1 MATLTGKLV
10 SETYKALL
18 KMIDNDILTETEKQ
32 ISDGYGQ
39 GTGIFID
46 DNGFI
51 RAQSYRV
58 TGGSSSQF
66 LKGDGSLDGNTY
78 LSLAAANALYLPIGS
93 TTSAIAEGSR
103 LYFTEPRVLSTV
115 LTGFVST
122 SGTVTASDS
131 ILTAINKI
139 WWNIQNGG
147 GGGGGY
153 VPYTGAT
160 QNLNL
165 GTYGLISDY
174 IQFNLAPT
182 SIPTTAGTMSWNSQD
197 GTADLKMGGG
207 NVTLQVGQEE
217 LVRVVNKTGAN
228 LLEANYQAVRVSGA
242 QGNRLKVSLAKADN
256 DANSADTIGLVT
268 ETINNNL
275 EGFVTSVGLVRDID
289 TTGDLQGETWADGE
303 MVYLS
308 ADTAGMITNIKPQ
321 APQHGVRMG
330 YIVRAHKTQGQIY
343 VKVDNGYE
351 LDELHNVLITE
362 PVTQD
367 ILTYDE
373 TLTGGLWIN
382 RNIWTAIGATEV
394 GKGFLSIPDA
404 DTLIPAPTKPRIAR
418 INLDNTVDAIEVGTQ
433 GYLPFY
439 DDTDFYPDSP
449 VFTDGTDVVIG
460 GETPNG
466 TNKLTVIGGIWGEE
480 LVLNGQFLLA
490 TNTIGGNYS
499 FNIYDGTSWVT
510 QMVLSKTNL
519 VFNISGFEKMRLNS
533 SGYLGIGTDTPT
545 ALIHAKGTTA
555 YPKIKLDNA
564 STSGGGMFSA
574 YQNGTEIANF
584 GVSGAWLLD
593 SSSDV
598 AIVATK
604 AGQGIQFYTN
614 GSNSEKMGINSDGN
628 LFVGQTPTFVAGATQ
643 AIVRGKTGAGFLGVQ
658 HYDMSIKGSINTF
671 NNVFQVGT
679 STFHSVA
686 VIVED
691 TERARFNSGGRF
703 LLGTTTDNTVDIF
716 QANGSI
722 IATAIKKTG
731 GTSAQYLMADGSVSA
746 GNAGTVTS
754 VAATVPTGFA
764 ISGSPITSSGTLAIS
779 FASGYALPTTVKQ
792 SNWDD
797 AYSWVAAFPTQTGNA
812 GKYLTTDGTS
822 LSWGTVTAGVSS
834 FNTRTGAVTLSS
846 TDVTNALGYTPVT
859 NARTITINGTTQ
871 DLSAN
876 ITFNTGGVTSFNTRT
891 GAVTL
896 SSSDVTTALGF
907 TPVTQ
912 ARTLTINGQAYDL
925 SADRTWTLTP
935 GSGMRN
941 VTSYTATAG
950 QTTFTITGGYTAGLI
965 DIFLNGV
972 RIPESDFT
980 ATNGTTVVFTTGVM
994 VGDIV
999 TAVLYT
1005 ASATSGI
1012 TGAGTANYLAKWS
1025 GTSAITNSLI
1035 FDNGIN
1041 VGIGTATPTNISGY
1055 TTISLNNSTSGSIY
1069 ELMLSGVVQARF
1081 FANATGS
1088 GIGSVANKP
1097 VSFITNDTEKMRLTA
1112 AGNLGI
1118 GTSSPAFQLD
1128 IVKSGSVI
1136 SRVQNTLDTSD
1147 AAYMATNTAGTAQF
1161 GINYIGPYIYTSA
1174 SLAIQLYTSG
1184 LERLRITP
1192 AGNIGIGTAS
1202 PSFNL
1207 HVKGSD
1213 YGIAAIEAAAT
1224 YNSQLRFHINGSIL
1238 SAITAVSTSSSLI
1251 FYNNGSDRMTINSS
1265 GYVGIGTSSPV
1276 AMLSLPTNTSNSQIS
1291 TGSIEI
1297 QSYAVNNAW
1306 IGDNIYFNGSGFI
1319 ARNTGY
1325 TSQIYFGDASGIRF
1339 LTGSSQVGA
1348 GAVSNA
1354 TERMRITPAGE
1365 VRIGLQ
1371 SSTVTASLAVA
1382 RDGGYPGD
1390 VSPAHLSLCGSSDSR
1405 MRISMGYSTTG
1416 NYGWINAGQWGVQWT
1431 SIYLQPSGG
1440 AVYAGSAR
1448 IDNNS
1453 DIRVKDNIKPI
1464 TGALNKVLSMN
1475 GKTFH
1480 MLDEPQ
1486 EKIRFGFV
1494 AQELQGVVDELVIKS
1509 DRTQILPNGDKIEN
1523 ILGLETW
1530 GSSWAAL
1537 LVEAIKEVDYNFE
1550 TQADKI
1556 ARLEKRVQQL
1566 EAK

>member
-1 MATLTGKLV
+1 MATLTGRLV
-10 SETYKALL
+10 AETYKALL
-18 KMIDNDILTETEKQ
+18 KLIDNDVITGSEKQ
-32 ISDGYGQ
+32 ISDGLG
-39 GTGIFID
+39 GSTGVFID
-46 DNGFI
+46 TNGFL
-51 RAQSYRV
+51 RASKFIV
-58 TGGSSSQF
+58 TGGNSGQF

-78 LSLAAANALYLPIGS
+78 LTLAAANALYLPIGS

-182 SIPTTAGTMSWNSQD
+182 SIPTTAGTMSWNATD
-197 GTADLKMGGG
+197 GTADLKMGGA

-228 LLEANYQAVRVSGA
+228 LLEANYQAVRISGA

-275 EGFVTSVGLVRDID
+275 EGFVTSVGLVRNID
-289 TTGDLQGETWADGE
+289 TTGDLQTETWADGD
-303 MVYLS
+303 MLYLS
-308 ADTAGMITNIKPQ
+308 ATTAGKVTNIKPQ

-330 YIVRAHKTQGQIY
+330 YVVRAHKTQGQIY

-351 LDELHNVLITE
+351 LDELHNVLITD

-404 DTLIPAPTKPRIAR
+404 DAVIPAPTKPRIAR

-480 LVLNGQFLLA
+480 LVLNDQFLLA
-490 TNTIGGNYS
+490 TNPIGGNYS

-628 LFVGQTPTFVAGATQ
+628 IFVGQTPTFVAGATQ

-671 NNVFQVGT
+671 NSVFQVGT

-691 TERARFNSGGRF
+691 TERARFNSGGRL
-703 LLGTTTDNTVDIF
+703 LLGTTTDNTTDIF

-764 ISGSPITSSGTLAIS
+764 ISGSPITSSGTLAIT

-797 AYSWVAAFPTQTGNA
+797 AYSWVAAFPTQIGNA
-812 GKYLTTDGTS
+812 GKYLTTDGSS

-912 ARTLTINGQAYDL
+912 ARTLTINGQGYDL
-925 SADRTWTLTP
+925 SADRAWTITP
-935 GSGMRN
+935 SSGMRN
-941 VTSYTATAG
+941 VTHYTATAG
-950 QTTFTITGGYTAGLI
+950 QTTFTITGGYTVGLL
-965 DIFLNGV
+965 DVFLNGV

-980 ATNGTTVVFTTGVM
+980 ATNGTTVVFTTGVK

-1012 TGAGTANYLAKWS
+1012 TGAGTAGYLAKWS
-1025 GTSAITNSLI
+1025 GTSAITNSIL
-1035 FDNGIN
+1035 FDNGTN
-1041 VGIGTATPTNISGY
+1041 VGIGTASPASKLDIQETGVNSYGIISLRGNNRGGELDFY
-1055 TTISLNNSTSGSIY
+1055 QNSTISASIYSDGTAKNLVFLTNGNTESMRILSNGNVAIGATTTSDKFRVVGNNYENAGYFYGGTITGGSYGVQIRAGSNSTDYSLLVQSTSG
-1069 ELMLSGVVQARF
+1069 
-1081 FANATGS
+1081 
-1088 GIGSVANKP
+1088 
-1097 VSFITNDTEKMRLTA
+1097 TEY
-1112 AGNLGI
+1112 
-1118 GTSSPAFQLD
+1118 F
-1128 IVKSGSVI
+1128 
-1136 SRVQNTLDTSD
+1136 RVRGD
-1147 AAYMATNTAGTAQF
+1147 
-1161 GINYIGPYIYTSA
+1161 
-1174 SLAIQLYTSG
+1174 
-1184 LERLRITP
+1184 
-1192 AGNIGIGTAS
+1192 GNIGIGINS
-1202 PSFNL
+1202 PTQLL
-1207 HVKGSD
+1207 HVNNSTQSIIRNSSGTRSIQLESYSTDWNYITSAGQNFAIKADGAYPISFFTNGSERIRITSSGFV
-1213 YGIAAIEAAAT
+1213 GIGLTSPNSPLEVVGTIRTRTGNGSASLLLQDTSANGKWEIGHQNNNLYFYNYTAGASSFVITSLGNVLIGTTNETGLAKLIHMDNPSNCGIKLSLAGTVRGYLYT
-1224 YNSQLRFHINGSIL
+1224 YNNEFYLESASSSRIRVWVNSANGVYMDAGSTSWTSNSDERLKTDLNPITDAIKKVSQLRSVIGRFIADDKSVKRSFLIAQDVQSVL
-1238 SAITAVSTSSSLI
+1238 PEAVSV
-1251 FYNNGSDRMTINSS
+1251 D
-1265 GYVGIGTSSPV
+1265 
-1276 AMLSLPTNTSNSQIS
+1276 
-1291 TGSIEI
+1291 EK
-1297 QSYAVNNAW
+1297 
-1306 IGDNIYFNGSGFI
+1306 
-1319 ARNTGY
+1319 TGY
-1325 TSQIYFGDASGIRF
+1325 
-1339 LTGSSQVGA
+1339 L
-1348 GAVSNA
+1348 
-1354 TERMRITPAGE
+1354 
-1365 VRIGLQ
+1365 
-1371 SSTVTASLAVA
+1371 
-1382 RDGGYPGD
+1382 
-1390 VSPAHLSLCGSSDSR
+1390 
-1405 MRISMGYSTTG
+1405 
-1416 NYGWINAGQWGVQWT
+1416 GVQYT
-1431 SIYLQPSGG
+1431 
-1440 AVYAGSAR
+1440 
-1448 IDNNS
+1448 
-1453 DIRVKDNIKPI
+1453 
-1464 TGALNKVLSMN
+1464 
-1475 GKTFH
+1475 
-1480 MLDEPQ
+1480 E
-1486 EKIRFGFV
+1486 
-1494 AQELQGVVDELVIKS
+1494 VI
-1509 DRTQILPNGDKIEN
+1509 P
-1523 ILGLETW
+1523 
-1530 GSSWAAL
+1530 L
-1537 LVEAIKEVDYNFE
+1537 LVASTKELIYNFE
-1550 TQADKI
+1550 TQAEKI
-1556 ARLEKRVQQL
+1556 ARLETRVQQL